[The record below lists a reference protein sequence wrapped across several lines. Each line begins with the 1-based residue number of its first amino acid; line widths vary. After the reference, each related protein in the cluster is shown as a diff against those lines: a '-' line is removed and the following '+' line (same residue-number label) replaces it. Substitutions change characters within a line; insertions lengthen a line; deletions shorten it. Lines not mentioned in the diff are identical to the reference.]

1 MQHFA
6 IYFGGI
12 AAVNYQGQVYNLVNN
27 SRLVNSLLG
36 TLWLIWGGKHVVPA
50 AICYIYVLIFFVV

>member
-36 TLWLIWGGKHVVPA
+36 TLWLIWFKVGNM
-50 AICYIYVLIFFVV
+50 